1 MFGVIFTQQYERLLI
16 LKERY
21 RNQYKYVTLFLC
33 CNKLSNIRVMKKLSL
48 ILFAVSSIFVVSCSN
63 NTETKEATKPA
74 KKNILFIAIDD
85 MKPILGAYGDNFAI
99 SPNID
104 KLAEQGVV
112 FNNNHCQY
120 AVCGPSR
127 ASLLS
132 GQRPDQT
139 KILDLKTLIRDKKP
153 NVTTLPQY
161 FKQNGYNTYGIGK
174 IYDPRSVDNKQ
185 DVKSWTKYTYMSDL
199 KYHEGYDAP
208 VLGYYQNPENLKIL
222 AKFRKEAEE
231 KGLTGKAVEKY
242 LRKHYKVAWEKA
254 DVPDDAYEDGAIVNG
269 GIELLK
275 EAAKQDKPFFLAVGF
290 KRPHLPF
297 NAPTKYWDMYDE
309 SKVPLSLNQEKS
321 EDGFD
326 LAYQPSW
333 ELSSY
338 KVPGYTYKE
347 IDGVIRI
354 PQEIQRTMIHGYYA
368 ATTYVDTQVGKLM
381 AELKKEGLD
390 KNTIVILWGD
400 HGWHLGDHSLW
411 NKHTDFE
418 QATRSPMIIY
428 DPSIAK
434 KIKVNSPT
442 EFVDIY
448 PTLCDLAGI
457 SQPKNLSGTSLRPL
471 IDGSKDRVKEYAI
484 SEITRGKVIGYTLR
498 NDRYRY
504 TAWVGPDPINTKKL
518 KENKIIGEELYDYK
532 VDPLERKSYIHD
544 PEYKAI
550 LIKMREDFAIYFDNE
565 RAKEGNVE

>member
-1 MFGVIFTQQYERLLI
+1 
-16 LKERY
+16 
-21 RNQYKYVTLFLC
+21 
-33 CNKLSNIRVMKKLSL
+33 MKKVGLFVIS
-48 ILFAVSSIFVVSCSN
+48 ILTLVLYSCNSN
-63 NTETKEATKPA
+63 TPKSTDTPV

-85 MKPILGAYGDNFAI
+85 MKPILGVYGDNFAI

-174 IYDPRSVDNKQ
+174 IFDPRSVDNKH
-185 DVKSWTKYTYMSDL
+185 DEKSWTEYTLMSNL
-199 KYHEGYDAP
+199 KYAKGYNAP
-208 VLGYYQNPENLKIL
+208 EFGYYQSPEHL
-222 AKFRKEAEE
+222 AKIAELRKEAQE
-231 KGLTGKAVEKY
+231 KGLDKNEVRKY
-242 LRKHYKVAWEKA
+242 VLKRYKIAWEKA
-254 DVPDDAYEDGAIVNG
+254 DVPDDAYEDGAILNG
-269 GIELLK
+269 SIELLK
-275 EAAKQDKPFFLAVGF
+275 KATKSDKPFFLAVGF

-321 EDGFD
+321 ENGFD

-338 KVPGYTYKE
+338 KVPGYDYKE

-354 PQEIQRTMIHGYYA
+354 PQDIQRTMIHGYYA

-381 AELKKEGLD
+381 DELKKEGLD
-390 KNTIVILWGD
+390 KNTIIILWGD

-411 NKHTDFE
+411 NKHTNFE
-418 QATRSPMIIY
+418 QATRSPMIIF
-428 DPSIAK
+428 DPSIRK
-434 KIKVNSPT
+434 KIVVNSPT

-448 PTLCDLAGI
+448 PTLCDLAEI
-457 SQPKNLSGTSLRPL
+457 DSPKNLSGESLRPL
-471 IDGSKDRVKEYAI
+471 IDGSRDRIKEYAI
-484 SEITRGKVIGYTLR
+484 SEITRGEVIGYTLR

-504 TAWVGPDPINTKKL
+504 TAWVKNNPINVKKL
-518 KENKIIGEELYDYK
+518 DEKNIIGEELYDYK
-532 VDPLERKSYIHD
+532 VDPLERKSYVND
-544 PEYKAI
+544 AEYKAI
-550 LIKMREDFAIYFDNE
+550 ITKMREDFEIFFNND

>member
-1 MFGVIFTQQYERLLI
+1 MKKVGLFGISILI
-16 LKERY
+16 LVLY
-21 RNQYKYVTLFLC
+21 SFN
-33 CNKLSNIRVMKKLSL
+33 SL
-48 ILFAVSSIFVVSCSN
+48 TTKSTDILV
-63 NTETKEATKPA
+63 

-104 KLAEQGVV
+104 RLAEQGVV

-139 KILDLKTLIRDKKP
+139 KIIDLKTLIRDKRP

-161 FKQNGYNTYGIGK
+161 FRENGYNTYGIGK
-174 IYDPRSVDNKQ
+174 IFDPRSVDGKQ
-185 DVKSWTKYTYMSDL
+185 DEKSWTKYTLMNQL
-199 KYHEGYDAP
+199 VFHEGYNAP
-208 VLGYYQNPENLKIL
+208 ILGYYQKPENLK
-222 AKFRKEAEE
+222 KFAELRKVAES
-231 KGLTGKAVEKY
+231 KGLRGKQIEKY
-242 LRKHYKVAWEKA
+242 FRKHYKLAWENA
-254 DVPDDAYEDGAIVNG
+254 NVPDDAYEDGAILNG
-269 GIELLK
+269 GIKLLK
-275 EAAKQDKPFFLAVGF
+275 EASKQDKPFFLAVGF

-309 SKVPLSLNQEKS
+309 EKVPLSLNQEKS

-338 KVPGYTYKE
+338 KVPGYNYKE

-354 PQEIQRTMIHGYYA
+354 PQKIQQTLIHGYYA
-368 ATTYVDTQVGKLM
+368 ATTYVDAQVGKLM

-400 HGWHLGDHSLW
+400 HGWHLGDHSMW

-434 KIKVNSPT
+434 KIIVNSPT

-457 SQPKNLSGTSLRPL
+457 SSPNNLSGVSLRPL
-471 IDGSKDRVKEYAI
+471 INGKKDRVKEYAI

-504 TAWVGPDPINTKKL
+504 TAWVTNNPINVKKL
-518 KENKIIGEELYDYK
+518 DEKNLIGEELYDYK
-532 VDPLERKSYIHD
+532 IDPLERKSYIND
-544 PEYKAI
+544 SEYKTI
-550 LIKMREDFAIYFDNE
+550 LSKMRKDFIIFFNND